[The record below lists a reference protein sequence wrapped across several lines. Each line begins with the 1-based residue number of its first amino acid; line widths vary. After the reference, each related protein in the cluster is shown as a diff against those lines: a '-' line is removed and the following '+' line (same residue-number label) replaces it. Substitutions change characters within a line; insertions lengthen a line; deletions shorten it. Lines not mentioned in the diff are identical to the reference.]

1 MKKRWIAV
9 LAVCAILLGL
19 CACAASGGL
28 KKVLTTGSWTSDGR
42 ICLRFYQDGTG
53 VQYQEYEGGTERK
66 SLLRWELSGRTLRI
80 LLTGDLNEDFDGNE
94 EYVEV
99 YEIVEYS
106 KYKMTLWDERGWT
119 EYLRRTSL
127 ND

>member
-1 MKKRWIAV
+1 M

-53 VQYQEYEGGTERK
+53 IQYQEYEGGTERK

-106 KYKMTLWDERGWT
+106 KYKMTLEDERGWT